1 MKAPTESKA
10 LRETRRALRWLKRA
24 EKSLAA
30 HEKRERKQYA
40 ARPSSDTPATREA
53 LQELFDWVENSVPYG
68 MPGKLLARVEA
79 ALKRSNGEDHD
90 EIQI

>member
-1 MKAPTESKA
+1 
-10 LRETRRALRWLKRA
+10 
-24 EKSLAA
+24 
-30 HEKRERKQYA
+30 
-40 ARPSSDTPATREA
+40 
-53 LQELFDWVENSVPYG
+53 VPYG

>member
-10 LRETRRALRWLKRA
+10 LREARRALRWLKRA

-30 HEKRERKQYA
+30 HEKRERKQAA
-40 ARPSSDTPATREA
+40 ARPSADAPAMREA
-53 LQELFDWVENSVPYG
+53 LQELLDWVENNSPYG
-68 MPGKLLARVEA
+68 LPGKLLARVEA
-79 ALKRSNGEDHD
+79 ALQRSNGEDHD